1 MSRVGKHPVTI
12 PAGVSVSLAS
22 NSIEIKGPK
31 GLLKKA
37 FHNDVIVKY
46 ENDQVVVQPKFETNL
61 SRALWGTTR
70 RVVANMVK
78 GVTEGFTKVL
88 DINGIGFK
96 ATMSSNGK
104 YVILNLGFSHA
115 IIYIPREGV
124 TIVCNKPTQIAIQGT
139 DKEVVGQT
147 AAEIRGFKKPEPFKG
162 KGIKYSDEVVL
173 RKEGK
178 KK

>member
-12 PAGVSVSLAS
+12 PAGVSVNLA
-22 NSIEIKGPK
+22 NNVIEIKGPK
-31 GLLKKA
+31 GLLKREL
-37 FHNDVIVKY
+37 HNDVIVKY
-46 ENDQVVVQPKFETNL
+46 ENSEITVEPKFQTNL

-70 RVVANMVK
+70 RIVANMVK
-78 GVTEGFTKVL
+78 GVTEGFVKVL

-96 ATMSSNGK
+96 AAISSNNK
-104 YVILNLGFSHA
+104 YITLNLGFSHA
-115 IIYIPREGV
+115 IIYIPKEG
-124 TIVCNKPTQIAIQGT
+124 ISMICPKPTQIEVRGI
-139 DKEVVGQT
+139 DKEAVGQT

-162 KGIKYSDEVVL
+162 KGIKYAEEIVL